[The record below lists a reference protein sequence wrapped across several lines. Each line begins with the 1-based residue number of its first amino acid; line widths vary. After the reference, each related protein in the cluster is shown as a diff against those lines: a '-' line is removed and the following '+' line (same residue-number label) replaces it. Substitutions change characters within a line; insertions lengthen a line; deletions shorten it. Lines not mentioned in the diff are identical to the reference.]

1 MAQTNDHKSLE
12 QNISLFRELLT
23 CNGET
28 YHWVY
33 LKDGSLLNT
42 NSPHMV
48 LNIIFE
54 HSGSYEYMKNEF
66 QRMEDAGDGPFPI
79 ILGGPVGLMW
89 SASME
94 YGNDAVY
101 YHVIGPVKRAEV
113 TKELIHKVAEDAHI
127 ENGWQPHFESLLE
140 SIPSRS
146 VPTFV
151 QYALMLNFCVT
162 GKKVSHSDIIYQPL
176 EAVASRAAVYA
187 ELPKNRHTTYMVEQA
202 LLSCIRSG
210 ELDYKPA
217 LMRAGQISNGIRIS
231 TKNPFNQAVFSTT
244 SFATLCVRAAIEGGL
259 SPDLAYNI
267 GDQYIQ
273 SMIESKNISELTTI
287 NHTMLEDF
295 IQRVHNARMNPTYS
309 KLIQSCCDYITLHV
323 EDDEL
328 KLSDIS
334 HMFGYSDYYLSR
346 KFKKEVGVSIQ
357 EYIHSA
363 KAERAKVLLTCSDL
377 SISDIAERLH
387 YCSSTH
393 FSTTFR
399 NITGMLPGQYRD
411 KEQKI

>member
-1 MAQTNDHKSLE
+1 MAQTNDYGPVN

-42 NSPHMV
+42 NSPHLV
-48 LNIIFE
+48 LNTIFE
-54 HSGSYEYMKNEF
+54 HSGSCEYMKHEF
-66 QRMEDAGDGPFPI
+66 QRMQDAGEEPFPI

-94 YGNDAVY
+94 YGNGIVY
-101 YHVIGPVKRAEV
+101 YHVIGPVKRAEI

-127 ENGWQPHFESLLE
+127 ENGWQPHFENLLG

-146 VPTFV
+146 APTFV

-162 GKKVSHSDIIYQPL
+162 GKKFSPSDIIYQPL
-176 EAVASRAAVYA
+176 DADAGHTAVYT
-187 ELPKNRHTTYMVEQA
+187 ELLRNRHTTYMIEQA
-202 LLSCIRSG
+202 LLSCVRSG
-210 ELDYKPA
+210 DLNYKPA
-217 LMRAGQISNGIRIS
+217 LLRAGQISNGIQIS
-231 TKNPFNQAVFSTT
+231 TKNPFTQAVFSTT

-259 SPDLAYNI
+259 SPDLAYTV

-273 SMIESKNISELTTI
+273 SMVESKNISELTTI

-295 IQRVHNARMNPTYS
+295 IQRVHNAKKNPAYS
-309 KLIQSCCDYITLHV
+309 RLIQSCCDYITLHV

-328 KLSDIS
+328 KLSDLS
-334 HMFGYSDYYLSR
+334 HMFGYSDYYFSR
-346 KFKKEVGVSIQ
+346 KFKKEVGVSLQ
-357 EYIHSA
+357 EYIHAA
-363 KAERAKVLLTCSDL
+363 KMKRAKVLLACSDL

-393 FSTTFR
+393 FSTAFR
-399 NITGMLPGQYRD
+399 NMTGMLPSQYRD
-411 KEQKI
+411 EEQKI